1 MSSSFLLGVNF
12 HTKCVLEI
20 CGKLVEAFASVNSKK
35 IAETVGENSPNFRNY
50 KSGGGKK
57 KNPLVMTHD
66 SWFLWL
72 GREKLWLVQVGLS
85 REIGIYPLDGHSL

>member
-1 MSSSFLLGVNF
+1 M
-12 HTKCVLEI
+12 
-20 CGKLVEAFASVNSKK
+20 EAFASVNSKK

-57 KNPLVMTHD
+57 KSPGHD

-72 GREKLWLVQVGLS
+72 GQERFG
-85 REIGIYPLDGHSL
+85 